1 MRKTIV
7 INPENDLIVK
17 KVQAELKKQGYNV
30 SYSKALNIILTM
42 GVLSTIRY
50 KHLYTRLGVRPGVF
64 DVLKQIKKGDV
75 DEIVTL
81 ITRMWL
87 TLKALKGR
95 VKSEETR

>member
-1 MRKTIV
+1 VKVRRTIA

-30 SYSKALNIILTM
+30 SYSKALNITLTIGM
-42 GVLSTIRY
+42 LSTIGY
-50 KHLYTRLGVRPGVF
+50 KHLFERKKGPGVF

-81 ITRMWL
+81 ITRIWVTMKL
-87 TLKALKGR
+87 LRRR
-95 VKSEETR
+95 V